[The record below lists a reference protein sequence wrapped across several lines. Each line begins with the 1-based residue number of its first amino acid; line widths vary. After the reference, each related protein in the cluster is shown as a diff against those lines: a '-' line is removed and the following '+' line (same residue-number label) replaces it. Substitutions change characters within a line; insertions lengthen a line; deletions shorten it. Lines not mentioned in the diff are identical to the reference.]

1 MNILSCE
8 AKMKKNVIDYYKEW
22 ETDQIKADLD
32 RNRLP
37 FTTAFENISG
47 DFNKATG
54 MRNANAF
61 MSKEVW
67 IVGQKKWDR
76 RGAVGTHNYMH
87 LKHAN
92 SLNEIWL
99 NNPIIRSMR
108 WVVVDNLPGAIKLNN
123 YEWKENSFIVF
134 GEEQRGVS
142 SEAISLADDIIY
154 IPQLGSVRS
163 LNVGTASGII
173 MYDYVAKL
181 GMV

>member
-1 MNILSCE
+1 MNR
-8 AKMKKNVIDYYKEW
+8 NVIDYYKEW

-32 RNRLP
+32 TRRLP
-37 FTTAFENISG
+37 FRVAFENLSG

-61 MSKEVW
+61 MAQEVW
-67 IVGQKKWDR
+67 IVGDKKWDR

-87 LKHAN
+87 LKHAEN
-92 SLNEIWL
+92 LEKIWL
-99 NNPIIRSMR
+99 NETKIRGMR
-108 WVVVDNLPGAIKLNN
+108 WVVVDNVPGATPINE
-123 YEWKENSFIVF
+123 YEWKKDSFIIF
-134 GEEQRGVS
+134 GEEKRGVTS
-142 SEAISLADDIIY
+142 SALSLADDVVY

-163 LNVGTASGII
+163 LNVGTASGIV